1 MAGDRLTAQDAS
13 FLHLEDA
20 SAHMHVASVM
30 LFDGPPPPYDEL
42 LEAIERRLSLVP
54 RYRQRLAFVPLAQ
67 GRPKWVDDPHL
78 NLRYHVRNTA
88 LPAPGSEEQL
98 KDLAGRVFAQQ
109 LDRDKPLW
117 ELWLAEG
124 LEGDRFALL
133 AKTHHALVDGVSG
146 MDIVSVLFDTSPE
159 PAAPTDPGDR
169 WLPRPLPSRAELLG
183 EALVE
188 RATIPAEVARSVRA
202 VLRGPRR
209 VLEGARDA
217 AVGVGAMAWAGLN
230 PAPST
235 PYNDSIGP
243 HRRFTWVRADLADL
257 KAIKNELGGTV
268 NDVVLA
274 TVAGAL
280 GAHLRR
286 RGEKTDG
293 LELRA
298 MVPVSVRSD
307 VERGAL
313 GNRVAA
319 MMAPLPVWCR
329 EPVARLDIV
338 RQELKGLKSGGQAV
352 GAKVLTELTAFAPP
366 TIMDQAARLSARQ
379 RLFNLVV
386 TNVPG
391 PQFPLYLLGRR
402 MLETF
407 PMVPLAKNQALG
419 VALLSYDGSINFGL
433 VGDFDLL
440 WDLDALA
447 NDVRDSLE
455 ELAAAAGVE
464 LSSAP
469 ERARE
474 AVSR

>member
-1 MAGDRLTAQDAS
+1 MVSDRLSALDAS
-13 FLHLEDA
+13 FLHLED
-20 SAHMHVASVM
+20 SSSHMHVASVM
-30 LFDGPPPPYDEL
+30 LFEGSPPPYDEL
-42 LEAIERRLSLVP
+42 LQAIDRRLALVP
-54 RYRQRLAFVPLAQ
+54 RYRQRLAFVPLGQ
-67 GRPKWVDDPHL
+67 GRPMWVDDPHL

-88 LPAPGSEEQL
+88 LPSPGSEEQL

-133 AKTHHALVDGVSG
+133 AKTHHALVDGISG

-169 WLPRPLPSRAELLG
+169 WLPRPLPSRAQLLA

-188 RATIPAEVARSVRA
+188 RATIPAEVTRSVRA

-217 AVGVGAMAWAGLN
+217 AIGVGAMAWAGLN

-235 PYNDSIGP
+235 PYNEPIGP
-243 HRRFTWVRADLADL
+243 HRRFTWVRANLGDL

-280 GAHLRR
+280 GAHLRH
-286 RGEKTDG
+286 RGRQTDG
-293 LELRA
+293 LELKA

-319 MMAPLPVWCR
+319 MMAPLPVWCQD
-329 EPVARLDIV
+329 PVARLDIV
-338 RQELKGLKSGGQAV
+338 RQELRGLKSGGQAV
-352 GAKVLTELTAFAPP
+352 GAQVLSELTAFAPP

-433 VGDFDLL
+433 VGDYDRL
-440 WDLDALA
+440 WDLDDLA
-447 NDVRDSLE
+447 RDVRESLE

-464 LSSAP
+464 LQSAE
-469 ERARE
+469 ER
-474 AVSR
+474 VSA

>member
-1 MAGDRLTAQDAS
+1 
-13 FLHLEDA
+13 
-20 SAHMHVASVM
+20 
-30 LFDGPPPPYDEL
+30 
-42 LEAIERRLSLVP
+42 
-54 RYRQRLAFVPLAQ
+54 
-67 GRPKWVDDPHL
+67 VDDPHL

-88 LPAPGSEEQL
+88 LPSPGSEEQL

-202 VLRGPRR
+202 VLRGPLR

>member
-202 VLRGPRR
+202 VLRGPLR